1 MTAREVAWGNPR
13 EAVGADPANTIK
25 PRKRGLAAEAARGRP
40 PRVLKQRLT
49 VHLPVELIDRAKD
62 AVYWTPGLTLAGLAE
77 ETLTKA
83 LDEMEKERGEPF
95 PPRRE
100 ELRRGRPLK

>member
-1 MTAREVAWGNPR
+1 MAVEEAAWGNPR
-13 EAVGADPANTIK
+13 DTLGAGRLAAVEARP
-25 PRKRGLAAEAARGRP
+25 RGLAPEGARARP
-40 PRVLKQRLT
+40 SRVLKQRLT
-49 VHLPVELIDRAKD
+49 VHLPIELIDRAKD

-83 LDEMEKERGEPF
+83 LDAMEKERGEPV